1 MRFNTPEE
9 VKAWARK
16 AAADDYKKHA
26 VIHIDPDGTKWQV
39 DKNPYCTLGARSD
52 WQRGFGNVPPKS
64 WERPDVN
71 DWDSHYQRGR
81 AMAELL
87 NTVTTTGEQA

>member
-16 AAADDYKKHA
+16 AAAEDYAKHA
-26 VIHIDPDGTKWQV
+26 IIHTDPDGTKWQV
-39 DKNPYCTLGARSD
+39 DKNPYCTPEARND
-52 WQRGFGNVPPKS
+52 WQRGFNNEPRREFDHPEHNL
-64 WERPDVN
+64 WNTYYR
-71 DWDSHYQRGR
+71 RGR

-87 NTVTTTGEQA
+87 ESMNENI